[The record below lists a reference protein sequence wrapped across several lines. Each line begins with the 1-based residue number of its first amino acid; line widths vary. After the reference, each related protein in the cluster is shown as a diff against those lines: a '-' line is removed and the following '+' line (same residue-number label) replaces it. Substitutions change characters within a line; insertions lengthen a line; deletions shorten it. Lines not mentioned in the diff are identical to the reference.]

1 MSAATPRT
9 KRILSAILLASTVAT
24 IAILLVM
31 LLRLPHRFRGLEPG
45 AFLPDFVLVSPE
57 GEQIHTGTW
66 RGRPTLLV
74 LFDPSCP
81 SCLSELDNIEALA
94 PTLPRLRVVALWVGR
109 PGQEEMTFVAYRD
122 PTGALTRSAR
132 RFAVPALYWI
142 GVDGRIE
149 YARSG
154 ARSFPEDAAIFSGL
168 LAKGGPPG
176 ADSMAGPAR
185 HNTSIPR

>member
-1 MSAATPRT
+1 MGAMIPRT
-9 KRILSAILLASTVAT
+9 RRILSAILLAAATTTVA
-24 IAILLVM
+24 LLLSM
-31 LLRLPHRFRGLEPG
+31 LLRLPDRFRGLEPG
-45 AFLPDFVLVSPE
+45 RSLPDFVLVSPE
-57 GEQIHTGTW
+57 GELIHTRTW
-66 RGRPTLLV
+66 RGKPTLLV

-94 PTLPRLRVVALWVGR
+94 PTLPRLRVVALCVGR
-109 PGQEEMTFVAYRD
+109 PDQVEGRFVAYRD

-154 ARSFPEDAAIFSGL
+154 ARSFPEDAAIFNGL
-168 LAKGGPPG
+168 LAKGGTPR

-185 HNTSIPR
+185 HSTSIPR